1 MTRIDGHLAFVLGV
15 AILAGPACS
24 VGPVGRTQNTRL
36 FKQWNAKCKEA
47 ADLLE
52 TIKDVPTA
60 KAAAPQLKAVLEELD
75 KLSEKLE
82 ASYDPA
88 APEEADMPGTTKQ
101 VGEGIAQMQR
111 LMLESVRVGKDPEI
125 RAALGDAWQ
134 WLPAAAM
141 MDAQGNFPA
150 TE

>member
-1 MTRIDGHLAFVLGV
+1 MLGHARLWVFVLGIAALLV
-15 AILAGPACS
+15 SGCS
-24 VGPVGRTQNTRL
+24 VGPTQNTRL

-52 TIKDVPTA
+52 TITDVPTA
-60 KAAAPQLKAVLEELD
+60 KAAAPKLKAVMEELG
-75 KLSEKLE
+75 KLNEKLE
-82 ASYDPA
+82 RSYDPEDVDIA
-88 APEEADMPGTTKQ
+88 AMPGTTKQ

-111 LMLESVRVGKDPEI
+111 LMMESVRIGKDREL

-134 WLPAAAM
+134 YLPAAAM

-150 TE
+150 AQ

>member
-1 MTRIDGHLAFVLGV
+1 MHRGSILPVVALGLI
-15 AILAGPACS
+15 ALCLPACS
-24 VGPVGRTQNTRL
+24 IGPTQNTRL

-52 TIKDVPTA
+52 TIKDVPSA
-60 KAAAPQLKAVLEELD
+60 KAAAPKLKAVMEELG
-75 KLSEKLE
+75 KLNEKLE
-82 ASYDPA
+82 RSYDPEDVDIA
-88 APEEADMPGTTKQ
+88 EMPVTTKQ

-111 LMLESVRVGKDPEI
+111 LMLESVRVGKDAEI

-134 WLPAAAM
+134 FLPAAAM

-150 TE
+150 AP